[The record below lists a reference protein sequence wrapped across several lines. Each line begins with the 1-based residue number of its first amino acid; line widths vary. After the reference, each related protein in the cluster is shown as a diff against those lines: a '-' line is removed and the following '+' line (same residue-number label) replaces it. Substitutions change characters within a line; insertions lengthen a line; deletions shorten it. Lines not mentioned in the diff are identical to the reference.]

1 MNLFFHNLLNIVYS
15 IFTAIIIF
23 TIGMLFGLKYYNIL
37 SIMIIFMVIRSST
50 ESYHYESRIK
60 CFIFTILIYTILF
73 LVAKLDFIISVAM
86 TIVASYMLTD
96 KADLNNTFQHFNS
109 KNEKK
114 YREMTKYI
122 QNNKRRELR
131 EFENVLKTLN
141 ISYSERYRYDF
152 YEVYNLYFLEEK
164 SFKDIK
170 QITGIRDNHGVTR
183 ALDVI
188 FMIFNTYLETKKSL
202 TKK

>member
-188 FMIFNTYLETKKSL
+188 FMIFNTYL
-202 TKK
+202 